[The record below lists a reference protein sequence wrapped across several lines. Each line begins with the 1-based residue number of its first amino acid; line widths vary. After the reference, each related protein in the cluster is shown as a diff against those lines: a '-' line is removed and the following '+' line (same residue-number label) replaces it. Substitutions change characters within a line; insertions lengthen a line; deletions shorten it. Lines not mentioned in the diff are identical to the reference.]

1 VNARRILAIHHLR
14 SDHTE
19 LAEVSARPGE
29 DHPTVTPAEM
39 DAACGA
45 AMAAVDRLQR
55 ELDTMTLLRDEILVG
70 VMFP

>member
-1 VNARRILAIHHLR
+1 MTGSSPSRRR
-14 SDHTE
+14 WRFFQK
-19 LAEVSARPGE
+19 LAER
-29 DHPTVTPAEM
+29 HPTVTPAEM